1 MDTMV
6 IALILSGG
14 TGSRVGTDIPKQ
26 YISVDNKPL
35 IMYSMEVLLKHPQID
50 AVQVVADEAWHET
63 LIAEIDAIDLEEKFR
78 GFSQPGD
85 NRQLSIYNGLCDIRT
100 YASDDDIVFVHDA
113 ARPNITS
120 NMIDSYIEA
129 MAGFDGLMPVLPM
142 KDTVYLSINGD
153 KVDELLNREQ
163 VVAGQAPELFL
174 LGKYYNANKALLP
187 DKICKIK
194 GSTEPAVLAGMNIAI
209 VPGDENNFKITTMT
223 DLDRFRNMISKKR
236 V

>member
-26 YISVDNKPL
+26 YIDVNNKPL
-35 IMYSMEVLLKHPQID
+35 ILYSMEVLLQQPQID

-63 LIAEIDAIDLEEKFR
+63 LIAEIDAIDPEEKFR

-129 MAGFDGLMPVLPM
+129 MTGFDGLMPVLPM

-174 LGKYYNANKALLP
+174 LGQYYNANKALLP

-209 VPGDENNFKITTMT
+209 VPGDENNFKITTMA
-223 DLDRFRNMISKKR
+223 DLDRFRNIISEK
-236 V
+236 

>member
-63 LIAEIDAIDLEEKFR
+63 LIAEIDAIDSEEKFR

-85 NRQLSIYNGLCDIRT
+85 NRQLSIYNGLCDIRK
-100 YASDDDIVFVHDA
+100 YASDDDIMFIHDA

-209 VPGDENNFKITTMT
+209 VPGDENNFKITTMA
-223 DLDRFRNMISKKR
+223 DLDRFRNIISEK
-236 V
+236 

>member
-26 YISVDNKPL
+26 YISVDKKPL
-35 IMYSMEVLLKHPQID
+35 IMYSMEVLLQQPQIE

-63 LIAEIDAIDLEEKFR
+63 LKTEIDAIDSEEKFR

-85 NRQLSIYNGLCDIRT
+85 NRQLSIYNGLCDIRK
-100 YASDDDIVFVHDA
+100 YASDDDIVFIHDA

-129 MAGFDGLMPVLPM
+129 MTGFDGLMPVLPM

-174 LGKYYNANKALLP
+174 LGQYYNANKALLP

-209 VPGDENNFKITTMT
+209 VPGDENNFKITTMA
-223 DLDRFRNMISKKR
+223 DLDRFRNIISEK
-236 V
+236 